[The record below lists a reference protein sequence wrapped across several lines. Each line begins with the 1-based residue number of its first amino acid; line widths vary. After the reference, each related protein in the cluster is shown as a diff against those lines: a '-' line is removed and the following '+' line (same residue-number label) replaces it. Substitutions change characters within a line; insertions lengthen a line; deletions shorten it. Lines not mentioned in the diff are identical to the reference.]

1 MITCPTC
8 KGEKV
13 VRLAFHPHTP
23 KCFMCDGLG
32 RVPPETPAWMERG
45 AVLRERRVR
54 GGETMRDFARRVGV
68 DVQIVSD
75 AELGVIDPEVI
86 KKTLT
91 QP

>member
-13 VRLAFHPHTP
+13 LRLAFHPHTP
-23 KCFMCDGLG
+23 KCFMCDGRG
-32 RVPPETPAWMERG
+32 KVPPETTAWMERG

-54 GGETMRDFARRVGV
+54 NRETLRDFARRVGV

-75 AELGVIDPEVI
+75 AELGVIDPVVI
-86 KKTLT
+86 ENTLT
-91 QP
+91 SP